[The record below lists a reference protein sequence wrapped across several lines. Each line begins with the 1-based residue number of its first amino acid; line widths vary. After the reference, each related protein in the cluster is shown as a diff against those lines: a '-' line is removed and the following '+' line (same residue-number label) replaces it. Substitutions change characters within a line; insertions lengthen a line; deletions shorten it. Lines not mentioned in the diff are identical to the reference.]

1 MTAAILGS
9 VLLALLAAWGMAFRH
24 DARTSRRADPIGD
37 IFDAWLHSDDSAT
50 PLHQGDPPLSH
61 LNATKFARPFV
72 YATSADLIRLRSYVR
87 ARPRGGPGVEL
98 LIEEIARMEDAPTA
112 LSETFVRLGAPVR
125 YKDLRTKRER
135 LVRVVAPEAADPEEN
150 RVSVVSPIGAALI
163 GLRPGSIF
171 RWLEPDGSPRAIKVV
186 EVET

>member
-1 MTAAILGS
+1 M
-9 VLLALLAAWGMAFRH
+9 
-24 DARTSRRADPIGD
+24 
-37 IFDAWLHSDDSAT
+37 
-50 PLHQGDPPLSH
+50 SH

-72 YATSADLIRLRSYVR
+72 YSTSADLIRLRSYVR